1 MATVTTTHSRPS
13 AMSTFCEQIKIQM
26 DRRKLTHADVA
37 KEANVS
43 RAYLY
48 RILDGSQTPSMKV
61 ADRIA
66 EALGLVITT
75 KPAR

>member
-1 MATVTTTHSRPS
+1 
-13 AMSTFCEQIKIQM
+13 MSSFCEQIRIQM
-26 DRRKLTHADVA
+26 EKRKLTHADVA
-37 KEANVS
+37 KDAHVS

-48 RILDGSQTPSMKV
+48 RILDGTQTPSMKV

>member
-1 MATVTTTHSRPS
+1 MATVTTNHGRPS
-13 AMSTFCEQIKIQM
+13 AMSTFCEQIRLQM
-26 DRRKLTHADVA
+26 EKRQLSHADVA
-37 KEANVS
+37 KGAQVS

-48 RILDGSQTPSMKV
+48 RILDGTQTPSMKV

>member
-1 MATVTTTHSRPS
+1 MATVTTPNERPS
-13 AMSTFCEQIKIQM
+13 AMATFCEQIRLQM
-26 DRRKLTHADVA
+26 EKRKLTHAEVA
-37 KEANVS
+37 KEAKVS

-66 EALGLVITT
+66 ASLGLVITT

>member
-1 MATVTTTHSRPS
+1 
-13 AMSTFCEQIKIQM
+13 MSTFCEQIKIQM